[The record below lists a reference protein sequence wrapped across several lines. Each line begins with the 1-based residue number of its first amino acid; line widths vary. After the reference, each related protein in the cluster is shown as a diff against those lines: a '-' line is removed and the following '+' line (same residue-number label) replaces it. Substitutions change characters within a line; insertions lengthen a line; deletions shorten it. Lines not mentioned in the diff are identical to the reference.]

1 MIDDDV
7 KWQHV
12 ARVATAARHRQM
24 RAGTMMY
31 NDYDPSYVDDKSN
44 IDPLDPDAKG
54 QHTPSPTTAT
64 PPNPPITAVSI
75 NATWSWLAR
84 FDVLLTLCS
93 PYDTLDNTMRAL
105 PTGPQLEPYR
115 RTGARY
121 QKRGMYAFG
130 VDPMLLSTRHNEN
143 KKSQHHRHRRH
154 SSTSSSTNS
163 DNNHNNHDHNHNHG
177 NHHDQQ
183 DNHDHD
189 NVDDDVHF
197 DHMDL
202 VWYRSMHELEV
213 LEQHGLKVRGYFVN
227 SSSREGIIIIRKTV
241 Q

>member
-12 ARVATAARHRQM
+12 ARVATAARHRQI

-31 NDYDPSYVDDKSN
+31 DDYDGDGDDESN
-44 IDPLDPDAKG
+44 IDPSDPDAEG
-54 QHTPSPTTAT
+54 QQNAPSPTTAT
-64 PPNPPITAVSI
+64 PPHPPITAVSI

-84 FDVLLTLCS
+84 FDVLFTLCS

-130 VDPMLLSTRHNEN
+130 VDPMLLSTRRNEN
-143 KKSQHHRHRRH
+143 RKSQHCHRRH
-154 SSTSSSTNS
+154 STTTSPTSSSTNS
-163 DNNHNNHDHNHNHG
+163 DNNHNNHDHGNHHHNQQNHNH
-177 NHHDQQ
+177 
-183 DNHDHD
+183 DH
-189 NVDDDVHF
+189 NVDYNDADDVHF

-202 VWYRSMHELEV
+202 VWYRSMHELEM
-213 LEQHGLKVRGYFVN
+213 LEQHGLKVRATLLIAVVE
-227 SSSREGIIIIRKTV
+227 RE
-241 Q
+241 